1 MSFLFLVLLAAA
13 PDDMAE
19 RVSRPVALQV
29 PGMDAVRI
37 QRDLVYTPEGRR
49 LDAYAPPRA
58 GRFPVV
64 MLLHGGVPDEVPV
77 RPKDWGLYRS
87 WGKLLAA
94 SGFDAIIPDQ
104 RIGFPDP
111 RLLLAA
117 RDVESASRYVRER
130 AAQLAADP
138 ERTCLVAFSA
148 GGPLLSDPI
157 AGHPPRVRCL
167 AAMYAFLD
175 VRQSEPHRRH
185 ASPEEL
191 DRFSPLVQMERAARK
206 MPPLFVA
213 RAGKDE
219 VPTLLEAMD
228 RFLASA
234 LAHDA
239 PLQLV
244 NLPETPH
251 GFEADDTPRVRE
263 APRALLLF
271 LEQHL
276 SASPTERKRSGG
288 APARRPRE

>member
-1 MSFLFLVLLAAA
+1 MSFLLLVLLAAA
-13 PDDMAE
+13 PEDMAA
-19 RVSRPVALQV
+19 RVARPVALRV
-29 PGMDAVRI
+29 PGMEAVRMK
-37 QRDLVYTPEGRR
+37 RDLVYSREGRR

-94 SGFDAIIPDQ
+94 SGFVAIIPDQ

-148 GGPLLSDPI
+148 GGPLLSEAI

-185 ASPEEL
+185 SSPEEL
-191 DRFSPLVQMERAARK
+191 DRFSPLVQM
-206 MPPLFVA
+206 A
-213 RAGKDE
+213 RA
-219 VPTLLEAMD
+219 PTMKRRAIGVT
-228 RFLASA
+228 AG
-234 LAHDA
+234 
-239 PLQLV
+239 
-244 NLPETPH
+244 LPAEPTRRKTRP
-251 GFEADDTPRVRE
+251 PRPGTRGTLN
-263 APRALLLF
+263 R
-271 LEQHL
+271 
-276 SASPTERKRSGG
+276 ASPGMQSVP
-288 APARRPRE
+288 PARANGSSTLVPSRRSMRNAGSRGRRS

>member
-1 MSFLFLVLLAAA
+1 MSFLLLVLLAAA
-13 PDDMAE
+13 ADDMAE

-37 QRDLVYTPEGRR
+37 RRDLVYTPEGRR
-49 LDAYAPPRA
+49 LDAYAPPGA

-94 SGFDAIIPDQ
+94 SGFVAIIPDQ

-117 RDVESASRYVRER
+117 RDVESASRYVREH
-130 AAQLAADP
+130 AAQLAADT

-148 GGPLLSDPI
+148 GGPLLSPAI
-157 AGHPPRVRCL
+157 AGPGRVRCL

-175 VRQSEPHRRH
+175 VRQSEPHRGH

-213 RAGKDE
+213 RAGRDE

-244 NLPETPH
+244 NLPDAPH

-263 APRALLLF
+263 ALRALLLF

-276 SASPTERKRSGG
+276 SPSATERKRSGG
-288 APARRPRE
+288 GPAGRPRE